1 MSKLL
6 IEESP
11 LTFQPSL
18 AVAIGWKEAI
28 VLQQVQYWITNP
40 KNTGYEQ
47 DGYKWVYNTYKDWKT
62 ENFPFWSEATIKRTF
77 LSLEEKGLLIS
88 IQPMKNTYDRE
99 KYYRIN
105 YKQLD
110 TFDGVNLTRSMESK
124 RPILHY
130 TETTSENNFN
140 DDATHHPQQPSSSTS
155 KLRKKAE
162 PRIVDDATPVYDP
175 SSSTSPPKKSYA
187 KKAPPEPPAEL
198 KLESFAEQTLLQML
212 TKYKDAKKLRTPTHW
227 QNQNQK
233 DLFTDGAQRLTS
245 EELIKCI
252 NYWLAKNVHSLGDLS
267 AKVKQW
273 ADRQSERGNSSTNG
287 HHVNNK
293 QQKGVRETMEELVE
307 YYSKQ
312 GRL

>member
-18 AVAIGWKEAI
+18 AVAIGLNEAI

-105 YKQLD
+105 YEQLD
-110 TFDGVNLTRSMESK
+110 TFDEVKLTRSMESK

-140 DDATHHPQQPSSSTS
+140 DDATHHPPQATPPSSFGN
-155 KLRKKAE
+155 KKAKPE
-162 PRIVDDATPVYDP
+162 PKIVDDATPVYDT
-175 SSSTSPPKKSYA
+175 SSSTPPPKKSSA
-187 KKAPPEPPAEL
+187 KKAPPEPSAEL

-212 TKYKDAKKLRTPTHW
+212 TKYKDAKKLRTPTHL

-233 DLFTDGAQRLTS
+233 DLFTDGAQRLTNA
-245 EELIKCI
+245 ELIECV
-252 NYWLAKNVHSLGDLS
+252 NYWLAKNVHGLGDLS

-273 ADRQSERGNSSTNG
+273 ADRKSERESVQSNG
-287 HHVNNK
+287 RRNGKAQPFSGFDALEMIKN
-293 QQKGVRETMEELVE
+293 GGWPNE
-307 YYSKQ
+307 
-312 GRL
+312 

>member
-6 IEESP
+6 IKESP

-18 AVAIGWKEAI
+18 AIAIGLNEAI

-105 YKQLD
+105 YEQLD
-110 TFDGVNLTRSMESK
+110 TFDEVKLTRSMESK
-124 RPILHY
+124 RPVLHY

-140 DDATHHPQQPSSSTS
+140 DDATHHPQQPSSSTP

-162 PRIVDDATPVYDP
+162 PRIVDHATPVYTTN
-175 SSSTSPPKKSYA
+175 SSIPPPQKSSA
-187 KKAPPEPPAEL
+187 QKTPPEPPAEL
-198 KLESFAEQTLLQML
+198 KLGETYAEETLLQLL
-212 TKYKDAKKLRTPTHW
+212 TEYNDKKGRTTPTHW
-227 QNQNQK
+227 GNHVQK
-233 DLFTDGAQRLTS
+233 QLFTDGAARLTNQQ
-245 EELIKCI
+245 LQAAIYNCL
-252 NYWLAKNVHSLGDLS
+252 NYNKSGLPDLAQR
-267 AKVKQW
+267 VKSW
-273 ADRQSERGNSSTNG
+273 ADKQPQFDALLQGNGRQNG
-287 HHVNNK
+287 KAQPFSGFDAMKLLEN
-293 QQKGVRETMEELVE
+293 GEW
-307 YYSKQ
+307 
-312 GRL
+312 

>member
-18 AVAIGWKEAI
+18 AVAIGLNEAI

-105 YKQLD
+105 YEQLD
-110 TFDGVNLTRSMESK
+110 TFDEVKLTRSMESK
-124 RPILHY
+124 RPVLHY

-140 DDATHHPQQPSSSTS
+140 DDATHHPPQPTPSSFG
-155 KLRKKAE
+155 KKKAKPE
-162 PRIVDDATPVYDP
+162 PKIVDDAKPVYDTN
-175 SSSTSPPKKSYA
+175 SSTPPPKKSSA

-198 KLESFAEQTLLQML
+198 KLGETYAEETLLRLL
-212 TKYKDAKKLRTPTHW
+212 TEYNDKKNRTTPTHW
-227 QNQNQK
+227 GNHVQK
-233 DLFTDGAQRLTS
+233 QLFTDGAARLTNQQ
-245 EELIKCI
+245 LQAAIYNCL
-252 NYWLAKNVHSLGDLS
+252 NYNKSGLPDLAQR
-267 AKVKQW
+267 VKSW
-273 ADRQSERGNSSTNG
+273 ADKQPQFDALLQGNGRQNG
-287 HHVNNK
+287 KAQPFSGFDAMKLLEN
-293 QQKGVRETMEELVE
+293 GEW
-307 YYSKQ
+307 
-312 GRL
+312 

>member
-18 AVAIGWKEAI
+18 AVAIGLNEAI

-140 DDATHHPQQPSSSTS
+140 DDATHHPQQQPQSSEKKKPKSRPKPSRPEFETEPEVFLHQRLVKHYSGLGFVAPVAWQNATQQETFVAYAS
-155 KLRKKAE
+155 KMSRNEL
-162 PRIVDDATPVYDP
+162 DAFITWY
-175 SSSTSPPKKSYA
+175 
-187 KKAPPEPPAEL
+187 L
-198 KLESFAEQTLLQML
+198 NNN
-212 TKYKDAKKLRTPTHW
+212 KYKLSEIANGITTWGSKKKP
-227 QNQNQK
+227 
-233 DLFTDGAQRLTS
+233 A
-245 EELIKCI
+245 
-252 NYWLAKNVHSLGDLS
+252 
-267 AKVKQW
+267 
-273 ADRQSERGNSSTNG
+273 
-287 HHVNNK
+287 
-293 QQKGVRETMEELVE
+293 QQKETLREKWERE
-307 YYSKQ
+307 
-312 GRL
+312 GRI